1 MTRPAWLWIMRA
13 AGLLTVLYGIAGYLG
28 WRHLAKEGVFRD
40 EDWRVVIA
48 CVIFVGL
55 CLVVA
60 SYLRPFGHLDQ
71 GADAPR
77 SHPR

>member
-13 AGLLTVLYGIAGYLG
+13 AGLLTMLYGAAGYLG

-40 EDWRVVIA
+40 EDWRVVVA

-55 CLVVA
+55 CLVVG
-60 SYLRPFGHLDQ
+60 SYLRPFGHLDEDTHLR
-71 GADAPR
+71 GP
-77 SHPR
+77 HPR